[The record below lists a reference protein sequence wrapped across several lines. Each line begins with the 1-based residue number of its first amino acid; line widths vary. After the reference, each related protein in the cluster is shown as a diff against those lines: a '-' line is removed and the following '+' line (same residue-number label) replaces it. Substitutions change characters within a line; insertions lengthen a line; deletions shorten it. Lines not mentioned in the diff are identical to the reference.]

1 MLKTMIKNRT
11 DYLLYLKQ
19 DAISLGKKKSR
30 PSFIGDDIW
39 KFERLMRLA
48 EYSLTWKGIG
58 KLLSKIIRYRYYR
71 ESVRL
76 NYSIP
81 LNVFGPGLAIVH
93 RGPVVV
99 SKFAKIGKNCRI
111 QTMTVI
117 GATNG
122 LKKAPQIGDNV
133 YIGAGAKIIGDIKI
147 ADGVAIGAGAVV
159 VKSCIASDVT
169 LGGVPAKQI
178 STNSSQKH
186 IEKSNELQF

>member
-1 MLKTMIKNRT
+1 MIKNRK
-11 DYLLYLKQ
+11 DYLFYLKQ
-19 DAISLGKKKSR
+19 DAISLGKKKAR

-48 EYSLTWKGIG
+48 EYSLTWKGLG
-58 KLLSKIIRYRYYR
+58 KFLSKIIRYKYYK

-99 SKFAKIGKNCRI
+99 SKYAIIGKNCRI

-122 LKKAPQIGDNV
+122 LKKAPKIGNNV
-133 YIGAGAKIIGDIKI
+133 YIGAGAKIIGDIII
-147 ADGVAIGAGAVV
+147 ADDIAIGAGAVV
-159 VKSCIASDVT
+159 VKSCTISGVT
-169 LGGVPAKQI
+169 IGGIPAKQI
-178 STNSSQKH
+178 STNNSQKH
-186 IEKSNELQF
+186 IGAIHNE